1 MSRSR
6 KKNPC
11 YWYCSHTSKMD
22 KRFDNRR
29 YRRHCKQ
36 LLNKQLLHRCDEDV
50 NFPPL
55 REISNQWSWTSDG
68 KGGWW
73 EGPDKDDLRQ
83 IELFIKIMRK

>member
-1 MSRSR
+1 MARSR

-29 YRRHCKQ
+29 FRRRCKQ
-36 LLNKQLLHRCDEDV
+36 LIQRDQEEV
-50 NFPPL
+50 EFPNL
-55 REISNQWSWTSDG
+55 REISNQWAWTSDG

-73 EGPDKDDLRQ
+73 EGPDKDDLRM
-83 IELFIKIMRK
+83 INTFLKIMRK